1 MAFNAEYV
9 GTSTG
14 EIYSRSENAPQQ
26 TITEVG
32 DSFYEF
38 LTNYRVNGVYTY
50 RYWNSVSLISVEIK
64 LQNVLQMEKPI

>member
-26 TITEVG
+26 TVTEVG

-50 RYWNSVSLISVEIK
+50 RY
-64 LQNVLQMEKPI
+64 